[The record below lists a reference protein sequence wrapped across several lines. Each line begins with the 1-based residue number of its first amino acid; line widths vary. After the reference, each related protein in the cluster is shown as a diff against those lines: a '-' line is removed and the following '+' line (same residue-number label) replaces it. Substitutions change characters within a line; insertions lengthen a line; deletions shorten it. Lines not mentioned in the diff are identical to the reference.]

1 MLRGGIGWAP
11 TPKSRCTSEEKER
24 PKRTSTSTAPSTI
37 SGCTNERSAKPKS
50 NLCWS
55 ESHIYAVFRTCLDA
69 SYASQ
74 LWNGVMV
81 MDLIEA
87 FESDLRNKSHFL
99 RCGVTRDVLVR
110 EM

>member
-1 MLRGGIGWAP
+1 
-11 TPKSRCTSEEKER
+11 
-24 PKRTSTSTAPSTI
+24 
-37 SGCTNERSAKPKS
+37 
-50 NLCWS
+50 
-55 ESHIYAVFRTCLDA
+55 VFRTCLDA
-69 SYASQ
+69 SYAGQ

-110 EM
+110 EMATAGRSSARLTVRRRLA